1 MVSLLSGKYRKVC
14 CVHDQI
20 LLLLI
25 VFEVLLFTCKLQGN
39 HYYRSHMDSLRSHAV
54 WTTQE
59 SSVGISDD
67 IKHSLQTRKTD
78 QIGKYHPYF
87 TPNDASDS
95 NLEMF

>member
-20 LLLLI
+20 LVLLI
-25 VFEVLLFTCKLQGN
+25 VFEVLLFTCKLRGN
-39 HYYRSHMDSLRSHAV
+39 HYYRSHMDSLRASCCMDH
-54 WTTQE
+54 
-59 SSVGISDD
+59 SRKFNGIPDD

-78 QIGKYHPYF
+78 QIESTILISP
-87 TPNDASDS
+87 PNDASDS